1 MRRSVCLATI
11 DVTLFREY
19 FFDCSIIEIEG
30 RAFDVREYF
39 LEDIIQLLNFQINP
53 LNSSQ
58 RKHNASRNRAMNDE
72 LDEEVGY
79 EDSQG
84 EENEVRS
91 FILVIRSIHFV
102 SQDINHNAICGKDYS
117 RQTAAVM
124 SQLSEKIL
132 SFELIEVRSSEPSFP
147 RDIFLLFSV

>member
-1 MRRSVCLATI
+1 M
-11 DVTLFREY
+11 TLFREY

-30 RAFDVREYF
+30 RAFEVREYF

-58 RKHNASRNRAMNDE
+58 RKHNSSKNRAMNDE
-72 LDEEVGY
+72 LDEELGY

-91 FILVIRSIHFV
+91 SILDLEMSSFRFSGHQ
-102 SQDINHNAICGKDYS
+102 SQRDLWKRIFSSNSDCDESTERKDS
-117 RQTAAVM
+117 FLR
-124 SQLSEKIL
+124 IDRG
-132 SFELIEVRSSEPSFP
+132 SFETVVGFTSLSLSS
-147 RDIFLLFSV
+147 V